1 MRSAVVVGAG
11 IGGLAI
17 AGGLARSGWQV
28 TLLERAERLRGDSAA
43 LLLWPSGLRALR
55 ALGLADGLGA
65 ISWPAPAR
73 GIRRPNGQWLVQ
85 PDAATE
91 PEDVQPVVVHRE
103 DLHDALV
110 AGLGEKIDIRTG
122 AQVRTVRMPGA
133 DRPAVG
139 DGSHTFEADLVV
151 AADGLDSIVRRRLLP
166 ESAAVAAGSA
176 AWRAVIPWYRAPK
189 LPEFTGEDPAGRGGE
204 TLGAGHRFRYA
215 LLGERGS
222 AGASTRGGVYWVATV
237 PGAYRPEPPATQLA
251 LLRRWF
257 ADWHAP
263 IGDLLA
269 ATEPDDLIQHQVGEV
284 RPLPRCFGFSSGTGG
299 YALLGDA
306 AHAMSHQLGHGACLA
321 LEDAATLR
329 DLVYRAIPGRDL
341 TGAVDAYSRDRRPH
355 LARIVRQSRRAGLA
369 GGLSGRGRDGGLG
382 RTPGLLTRVSGMV
395 RQWRPPAGS

>member
-17 AGGLARSGWQV
+17 AGALARSGWQV
-28 TLLERAERLRGDSAA
+28 TLLERAERLRGDSAGM
-43 LLLWPSGLRALR
+43 LLWPSGVRALR
-55 ALGLADGLGA
+55 SLGLADGLAA
-65 ISWPAPAR
+65 ITSPAPGR
-73 GIRRPNGQWLVQ
+73 GIRRPGGQWLVQ
-85 PDAATE
+85 PDSAADPEEAE
-91 PEDVQPVVVHRE
+91 PLVVHRE

-122 AQVRTVRMPGA
+122 VAVRNVRMPGT

-139 DGSHTFEADLVV
+139 DGTQTWEADLVV
-151 AADGLDSIVRRRLLP
+151 GADGLESLVRRRLVP
-166 ESAAVAAGSA
+166 ESSAVAAGSA

-189 LPEFTGEDPAGRGGE
+189 LPESGGHGGE
-204 TLGAGHRFRYA
+204 TLGGGHRFRYA

-222 AGASTRGGVYWVATV
+222 AGASSRGGIYWVATV
-237 PGAYRPEPPATQLA
+237 PGAYRPEPPATQLS

-284 RPLPRCFGFSSGTGG
+284 RPLPRCFSVPSGTGG
-299 YALLGDA
+299 YVLLGDA

-321 LEDAATLR
+321 LEDAAALR
-329 DLVYRAIPGRDL
+329 DLVFEAIPGRTL
-341 TGAVDAYSRDRRPH
+341 PAAVEAYSRDRRPR
-355 LARIVRQSRRAGLA
+355 LARIARQSRRLGYGLSAGAGLA
-369 GGLSGRGRDGGLG
+369 GRARDAALG
-382 RTPGLLTRVSGMV
+382 RSPGLLTRVSGIV
-395 RQWRPPAGS
+395 RQWRPPADT